1 MHGLP
6 VVAHNRYWAADTSYA
21 KKNGGE
27 YNFVVEKEK
36 AIPADKVKLRFFSKH
51 FVISVIFYDAKYS
64 FFIL

>member
-21 KKNGGE
+21 KKNGGD

-36 AIPADKVKLRFFSKH
+36 AIPADKVKLRFF
-51 FVISVIFYDAKYS
+51 F
-64 FFIL
+64 